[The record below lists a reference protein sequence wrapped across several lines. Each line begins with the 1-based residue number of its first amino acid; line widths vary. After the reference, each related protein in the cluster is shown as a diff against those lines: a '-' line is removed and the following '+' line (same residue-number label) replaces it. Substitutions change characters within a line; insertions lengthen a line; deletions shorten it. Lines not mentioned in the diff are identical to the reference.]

1 MSNCPFCDTGLI
13 KDQRVVLSNET
24 CMFLQTPQEIL
35 IGSGLIVPKKHR
47 ETLFDLTKDEWR
59 DTYEL
64 LSSVKEHLDKQCQ
77 PQGYNVGWN
86 CGEVG
91 GQHIFHAHLHVIPRY
106 ANEPFAGKG
115 IRHWLKN
122 EANRRI

>member
-1 MSNCPFCDTGLI
+1 MKNCPFCNTGLI
-13 KDQRVVLSNET
+13 NDQRVVLSNET
-24 CMFLQTPQEIL
+24 CLFLQTPQEIL
-35 IGSGLIVPKKHR
+35 FGSGLIVPKKHR
-47 ETLFDLTKDEWR
+47 ETLFDLSEDEWR
-59 DTYEL
+59 DTYKL
-64 LSSVKEHLDKQCQ
+64 LSSVKELLDQQCQ

-115 IRHWLKN
+115 IRHWLKS
-122 EANRRI
+122 EANRRL